1 MAKNLTPEQFEQA
14 CKNAIV
20 AVEKNISKIL
30 INATNIASS
39 TLQFRIFNRGQTTA
53 GNTMRYRSAPYKKLR
68 TDAGLQVNYKDLI
81 FTGDLFYS
89 MTILSTAEN
98 EVVYG
103 FNNRETATIARYQE
117 EAKQVG
123 EPIFEL
129 SLKEEQKALRQVNRD
144 LGKVFIGAI
153 ENFPNIPSA
162 SVLAEENQAVK
173 KSVKRNKEKKK
184 AVKQAKSKQSI
195 EAQYTKRKAT
205 VEKTKQTIQKR
216 QADIDKTR
224 ARLAKAKT
232 PEAKQKI
239 QDSLNK
245 KKAKLQETKQRATK
259 QVVARRKTRAKF
271 KRITGK

>member
-30 INATNIASS
+30 INTANIAGSD
-39 TLQFRIFNRGQTTA
+39 LQFRIFNQGQTTA

-81 FTGDLFYS
+81 FTGNLFYS
-89 MTILSTAEN
+89 MNILNAGNN

-103 FNNRETATIARYQE
+103 FNNMQTAKIAEYQE
-117 EAKQVG
+117 EARQVG
-123 EPIFEL
+123 EAIFDL
-129 SLKEEQKALRQVNRD
+129 SQKEINQAERQFARDVARVFTGAL
-144 LGKVFIGAI
+144 
-153 ENFPNIPSA
+153 ENYPNMPDT
-162 SVLAEENQAVK
+162 SVLSGDATK
-173 KSVKRNKEKKK
+173 KSIARNKAKKK
-184 AVKQAKSKQSI
+184 AVKKAKSKQNI
-195 EAQYTKRKAT
+195 ETQYTKRKAT